1 MIERQLLKLQDDD
14 DDDDDDGTM
23 VVTIQM
29 LMKYQDFSFY

>member
-1 MIERQLLKLQDDD
+1 MIERQLLKLQD